1 MTSNLIITKAN
12 QLIRQSGYELSL
24 IEQRILLLCIGKM
37 DSMNKTVSNVFTLSV
52 DDFNAEL
59 GLSKDNVYNNLNHA
73 VKRLYERDIY
83 LDPTNP
89 DSKSRWIYRKIH
101 TLGEGKITIS
111 FTPEIMFYLSELKTC
126 FTSYK
131 LKDVAEFESSYS
143 FRFYELLMSWKN
155 KTELKV
161 EVSWIR
167 EALQLGDKYPDIY
180 NLKRKVIN
188 PALTDINAFSN
199 LNVTLIKQIKIG
211 KKITHFIFKYEP
223 KTLEKKPIKITRALI
238 EEHARPGETYQQVH
252 DRLLKNQGKKP

>member
-1 MTSNLIITKAN
+1 MSGNLIITKAN

-24 IEQRILLLCIGKM
+24 VEQRILLLCIGKM
-37 DSMNKTVSNVFTLSV
+37 DSMNKTASNIFTLSV
-52 DDFNAEL
+52 DDFHNEL
-59 GLSKDNVYNNLNHA
+59 GISKDTAYYTMNEA
-73 VKRLYERDIY
+73 VDRLYDRDVY
-83 LDPTNP
+83 LDPNNRA
-89 DSKSRWIYRKIH
+89 SRCRWIFKQIH
-101 TLGEGKITIS
+101 TREEGEITIS

-167 EALQLGDKYPDIY
+167 EALQLGDKYQDIY
-180 NLKRKVIN
+180 NLKRNVIN
-188 PALTDINAFSN
+188 PALDDINAFSN
-199 LNVTLIKQIKIG
+199 LTVTLSKQIKRG

-223 KTLEKKPIKITRALI
+223 KIHENKRPKITRAYI
-238 EEHARPGETYQQVH
+238 EKHARPGETYQQAH
-252 DRLLKNQGKKP
+252 TRLSKTGKSS